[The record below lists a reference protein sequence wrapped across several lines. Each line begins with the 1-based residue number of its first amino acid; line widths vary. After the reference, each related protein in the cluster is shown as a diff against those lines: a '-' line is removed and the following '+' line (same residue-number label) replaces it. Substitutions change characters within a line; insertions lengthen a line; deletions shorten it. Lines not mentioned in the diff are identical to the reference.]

1 MNIYRI
7 IPDDMYKSIAMK
19 HNLNAILRDI
29 FKYIG
34 SAKELHRLHA
44 EMNNVRQSFVDY
56 QPDMIAA
63 MTNSPVGTLPL
74 WLLRDKTS
82 SNNVPILRWRN
93 VITKR
98 NGNLAWCDILE
109 NDHYAP
115 EVKKAL
121 LQIEKERLLLSL
133 QLSLLNH
140 IVRQLETYAIKM
152 DELEKI
158 MH

>member
-7 IPDDMYKSIAMK
+7 IPDDMYKSIAIK
-19 HNLNAILRDI
+19 HNLNTLLRDI

-34 SAKELHRLHA
+34 SAKELHRLHT
-44 EMNNVRQSFVDY
+44 EMNNVRQSFVDF
-56 QPDMIAA
+56 QPAMIAA
-63 MTNSPVGTLPL
+63 MTNGPVGTLPL

-93 VITKR
+93 VDTKR
-98 NGNLAWCDILE
+98 NGDLAWHSIMESDE
-109 NDHYAP
+109 YAP

-121 LQIEKERLLLSL
+121 LQTEKERLLLNL
-133 QLSLLNH
+133 HLSLLNH
-140 IVRQLETYAIKM
+140 IVRQLDTYAIKM
-152 DELEKI
+152 DELEKM

>member
-19 HNLNAILRDI
+19 HNLNTLLRDI

-34 SAKELHRLHA
+34 SAKELHRLHT
-44 EMNNVRQSFVDY
+44 EMNNVRQSFVDF

-63 MTNSPVGTLPL
+63 MTNGPVGTLPL

-93 VITKR
+93 VDTKR
-98 NGNLAWCDILE
+98 NGDLAWHSIMESDE
-109 NDHYAP
+109 YAP

-121 LQIEKERLLLSL
+121 LQTEKERLLLNL
-133 QLSLLNH
+133 HLSLLNH
-140 IVRQLETYAIKM
+140 IVRQLDTYAIKM
-152 DELEKI
+152 DELEKM